1 MSMADVSTTRRQA
14 LNTAFGAAATAIA
27 CSSAAYA
34 DVSQG
39 NLPDSAYAFLRMIQA
54 QKDWAAIGAYMYNVL
69 LLKLLNK
76 GTKTTSS

>member
-14 LNTAFGAAATAIA
+14 LKTAFGAAATAIAA

-39 NLPDSAYAFLRMIQA
+39 QLPDSAYAFLRMIQA
-54 QKDWAAIGAYMYNVL
+54 QKDWAAIGAYMYIIITEIA
-69 LLKLLNK
+69 K
-76 GTKTTSS
+76 